1 MQAIKFFT
9 LLFATAMISI
19 VLAAS
24 SGLAEPAPIKIGAT
38 LALSGKLAKI
48 GSSQS
53 QALQLAMED
62 INAAGG
68 IGGRHVK
75 LIVED
80 NGGDPKSAVQG
91 VNKLLQSDAIDA
103 LFSSFSH
110 ITAAIK
116 EPVKRSNRLMFYAAS
131 IGDIAT
137 ESPFF
142 FRDWGDADSQG
153 KSLAQAA
160 ASQGHKTFALLSEAS
175 EGCAAIEMS
184 FDGEAKRLGLWEA
197 AKESYAPGETDFR
210 PLLLRLKQKNPD
222 VLVFCTWRDS
232 GLIMKQMKSLG
243 LISLPTVHF
252 LAPLIP
258 DSDTA
263 EVRKLYEENK
273 SLIVWLGFVE
283 GNLTDQQKLFFT
295 RLKERFNSEPRM
307 EAVLAYDDLMV
318 LAKAMKECG
327 SIDPTCVSTK
337 VRRSDYTGVS
347 GRLRFD
353 DQGRSNRE
361 DLIIEVR
368 NGVWE
373 SVKQNEKQP

>member
-1 MQAIKFFT
+1 MSLIK
-9 LLFATAMISI
+9 LFALPFAS
-19 VLAAS
+19 VLFFGLFAVS
-24 SGLAEPAPIKIGAT
+24 PGLAEPEPVKIGAT

-48 GSSQS
+48 GSSQN
-53 QALQLAMED
+53 QALQLASED

-68 IGGRHVK
+68 IGGRPVK

-80 NGGDPKSAVQG
+80 NAGDPKSAVQG
-91 VNKLLQSDAIDA
+91 VNKLLQADAIDV

-116 EPVKRSNRLMFYAAS
+116 DPVKRSNRMMFYAAS

-160 ASQGHKTFALLSEAS
+160 ASRGQKRFALLSEAS
-175 EGCAAIEMS
+175 EGCAAIEKS
-184 FDGEAKRLGLWEA
+184 FDGEARRLGLQEA

-210 PLLLRLKQKNPD
+210 PLLLRLKQKNPE

-232 GLIMKQMKSLG
+232 GLVMKQMKTLG
-243 LISLPTVHF
+243 LLSLPTVHF

-283 GNLTDQQKLFFT
+283 GKLTDQQKLFFK
-295 RLKERFNSEPRM
+295 RMKERFNSEPRM

-318 LAKAMKECG
+318 LAGAMKECG
-327 SIDPTCVSTK
+327 SIDAACVSTK
-337 VRRSDYTGVS
+337 VRKSDHTGVS

-373 SVKQNEKQP
+373 NAK